1 LTPHPCIWVH
11 RRCPWAKGG
20 TASITGSVAAVNKRA
35 LVTTIVACVPH
46 NYKLRLVAP
55 SEKSFDVERLG
66 SASILCRSGHSHPS
80 RQSSVQRHMWLSEDE
95 PRPRLTP
102 GMTSYCDPDGADR
115 ALLSKSG
122 CLVVEL
128 NTTPPWPQSTG
139 PHTCPACEGRH
150 RPDLQREEV
159 RYSAESML

>member
-1 LTPHPCIWVH
+1 MSLGDRCH
-11 RRCPWAKGG
+11 RLNHWRGRCCKKN
-20 TASITGSVAAVNKRA
+20 SVSYNNCCMRTSHLQA
-35 LVTTIVACVPH
+35 LVSCTKRGVFNV
-46 NYKLRLVAP
+46 
-55 SEKSFDVERLG
+55 DRLG
-66 SASILCRSGHSHPS
+66 SASILCRPGHCHPS
-80 RQSSVQRHMWLSEDE
+80 RQSSILQHMWLSEDE

-139 PHTCPACEGRH
+139 PSHCPACEGRH
-150 RPDLQREEV
+150 RLDLQREKV